1 MSTDADA
8 DTSPAVDP
16 SETRANLPRWGWAL
30 VVAVGVLLFVCWNRE
45 DASVARISPPSHTWF
60 GSGQSAQVELT
71 AGEPKT
77 IYWEFTNAIRSR
89 GRRGAGVRATAE
101 CWSVDAQSGAEV
113 RLTRIGGDLRVG
125 DWKALFTVKP
135 QQTGTVRVVCHAKRA
150 KTSTFGVGQEVPAP
164 RLFNGVANYSGNGL
178 GMILV
183 GLTFLIPAVIVFSFF
198 PVKPIAKAWFFR
210 FWAPLLI
217 AAALILSFSSAWN
230 GFLFWIIWYGVVALS
245 GWRRRT
251 KDPVPPQR
259 DGDGDGDA
267 PVFYAGLSV
276 FFLALFVLNICTHGH
291 WWGIFAAG
299 GLAVLNGYVAYR
311 SWAGLSSRKGR
322 SDVS

>member
-1 MSTDADA
+1 MLTDNDVGGDRHSGSDA
-8 DTSPAVDP
+8 S
-16 SETRANLPRWGWAL
+16 RANLPRWGWAL

-71 AGEPKT
+71 AGEPKS
-77 IYWEFTNAIRSR
+77 IYWEFTNAIR
-89 GRRGAGVRATAE
+89 GRRGFGVRATAD
-101 CWSVDAQSGAEV
+101 CRAVDAQSGSEV
-113 RLTRIGGDLRVG
+113 QLTRIGGDLRVG

-135 QQTGTVRVVCHAKRA
+135 QRTGTVRVVCHAKLA
-150 KTSTFGVGQEVPAP
+150 KTSTFGFGQEVPAP

-178 GMILV
+178 GIMLV
-183 GLTFLIPAVIVFSFF
+183 GLTFLIPAIIVFSFF
-198 PVKPIAKAWFFR
+198 PVKPVAKAWFFR

-217 AAALILSFSSAWN
+217 AAALILGMSSAWN
-230 GFLFWIIWYGVVALS
+230 GFLSWIIWYGVVALS
-245 GWRRRT
+245 AWRRRT

-291 WWGIFAAG
+291 WWGIFATG

-311 SWAGLSSRKGR
+311 SWAARSSRKGR